1 MLKSPIHRSFAGFS
15 IIEEP
20 ADCFG
25 SPSKVGLL
33 FRYVCWCSVLIG
45 GILSSSPDAQA
56 QVSPDGSLGQETSIV
71 APDVLNEIPIQRI
84 TGGATRDQAVF
95 HSFQIFN
102 IAPHQS
108 VYFAPPD
115 EVNFIFSR
123 VTGGGASTIDGTL
136 GVLGP
141 ADLFFLN
148 PHGII
153 FGSEA
158 RLDVNGSFLASTAE
172 GLVFDSA
179 FIFSAADPQAPPLLT
194 LSVPVGLQF
203 GSDPAPLVLQDDS
216 NLDVPAQE
224 TLALVG
230 GEVLIE
236 GGELNAQG
244 GRIEL
249 GSVDGPDVLTWAPD
263 PLGWRLTYE
272 DVSQL
277 GDVVLAET
285 AVVDVSSPDPS
296 LSSGSVQ
303 IQAGQ
308 VILRDQARILALNLA
323 ESVVGGQLHIQA
335 ENAVVVSDDA
345 GIFSTSVLGPGGDI
359 TIMTPSLT
367 LKGMNAAIQAATT
380 GAAVG
385 GDLTIQVSELGVD
398 GQGGL
403 ALISTQTFA
412 DGAAGQL
419 KIQTD
424 RLQVEDGGR
433 ITSSVEN
440 GTGNG
445 GALTINAVESITLKG
460 EGATET
466 GSFPSGII
474 SESDGSSATGDGG
487 TIQIQTGSLR
497 IEEGATIS
505 SATVDG
511 SQGAAGTISIEAGSL
526 QLDQQASLNA
536 STRAGSGNIV
546 IQAEQLILQ
555 GNSTIRTNAV
565 GDASGG
571 NITVEA
577 EVLLGLENSD
587 ITANAFAGQG
597 GQIRITTQALLGF
610 ETRTRQEIET
620 LLGSDDPNDLD
631 PAQLPTSDIT
641 SFTQDPTAAVT
652 VEQDLIELQD
662 PDVDPLQGLV
672 DLPAPLTS
680 VEELV
685 PGACPAVEGNSFS
698 IIGRGGLP
706 LDPRYPLLSEV
717 IWRDPRPGSEAS
729 QTQAKDL
736 IIQGIERLSLGQ
748 PETALRLWRQA
759 ERIYQTAGDE
769 RGQWGSQL
777 NQIQALRELGLM
789 HQVRVQ
795 LERMAPYLEDPI
807 DLELQIK
814 TLHHRGLTLY
824 QSRDHQ
830 QAESILRSS
839 LAFAQQAGL
848 LADQIGILIDLGHV
862 ARAQDRQQQAQDY
875 YQQAASLAQTAQDN
889 RLLDL
894 LLRARTS
901 QLDLWVDQ
909 DKKQAALSLWTEL
922 IQLIQDRPP
931 NRTQIHVRIH
941 SAEAMLHLLQSDLS
955 QNNSLVTEDPE
966 SILIQQLMDWL
977 NRTAQQATASQNLRA
992 ESYALGQL
1000 GRLYE
1005 LRQDYSLAKSIT
1017 QQALLQANQI
1027 AADDIAVNW
1036 QWQLGRIRSQQG
1048 FRTEAIAA
1056 YEEAIT
1062 TLAGL
1067 RADLVAANPEIQFS
1081 FREQVEPVYRQL
1093 VDLLLQDPEPT
1104 QSQLVRSRALI
1115 ESLQL
1120 AELDNFFQDACTQP
1134 EPVVIDDLDPTAAI
1148 IYPILL
1154 PDRLEVIAKL
1164 PGTDSLYH
1172 HRVPEITREQIQQT
1186 VTDLQTALRRRS
1198 TPLNQLELPAQQLY
1212 RWLIGPLAAPLES
1225 IQGSNQVQTL
1235 VFVSDGIL
1243 RNVPMSVLHDG
1254 ERYLV
1259 ERYPIAVA
1267 PSLQLVD
1274 PQPLQ
1279 GRDFQ
1284 ILMAGSENAPSF
1296 QQEGL
1301 GSLPF
1306 VTTEIERIQQISDQN
1321 QILLNDAFLRPNLQ
1335 QALRIDPV
1343 TVLHLAT
1350 HGSFSSDPEETF
1362 ILDWQD
1368 RISAQDLDTL
1378 LAERDMNGESPIDL
1392 LVLSACET
1400 AIGDD
1405 RAALGLAGVATR
1417 AGASSTVGSLW
1428 TINDASTAE
1437 FMSRFYQELAQPQ
1450 VSKAVALRRAQ
1461 LSFLADYPET
1471 DYSRPY
1477 HWAAFILVGNWL

>member
-1 MLKSPIHRSFAGFS
+1 MLKSLIHRLSVGFP
-15 IIEEP
+15 IIVEP
-20 ADCFG
+20 ADRVGC
-25 SPSKVGLL
+25 PNKVRLL
-33 FRYVCWCSVLIG
+33 LRYVCWCSALISGVLSTSYG
-45 GILSSSPDAQA
+45 AQA
-56 QVSPDGSLGQETSIV
+56 QVNPDGSLGHETSIV
-71 APDVLNEIPIQRI
+71 VPDVLNGEPIQRI
-84 TGGATRDQAVF
+84 TGGATRDQGVF
-95 HSFQIFN
+95 HSFQDFN
-102 IAPHQS
+102 IAPDQS

-115 EVNFIFSR
+115 EVNLIFSR
-123 VTGGGASTIDGTL
+123 VTGGGASLIDGTL

-172 GLVFDSA
+172 GFVFEGA
-179 FIFSAADPQAPPLLT
+179 FTFSAADPQAPPLLT

-203 GSDPAPLVLQDDS
+203 GSDPGPLIHHPGSTL
-216 NLDVPAQE
+216 NVPAQE

-230 GEVLIE
+230 GEVFLE
-236 GGELNAQG
+236 SGELNAQG
-244 GRIEL
+244 GRVEI
-249 GSVDGPDVLTWAPD
+249 GSVDSPDVLTLAPD
-263 PLGWRLTYE
+263 LLGWRLTDE
-272 DVSQL
+272 DIPQL
-277 GDVVLAET
+277 GDVVLAGT

-296 LSSGSVQ
+296 LSSGSLQ

-323 ESVVGGQLHIQA
+323 ESAVGGQLHIQA
-335 ENAVVVSDDA
+335 EHAVVVSDSA

-359 TIMTPSLT
+359 TIITPSLT
-367 LKGMNAAIQAATT
+367 LEGINAAIQAATT
-380 GAAVG
+380 GAAAG
-385 GDLTIQVSELGVD
+385 GDLTIQVSDLVVD

-403 ALISTQTFA
+403 ALISTQTFG
-412 DGAAGQL
+412 DGTAGQL

-445 GALTINAVESITLKG
+445 GDLTIHATESITLRG
-460 EGATET
+460 EGTIETET
-466 GSFPSGII
+466 ESFPSGII
-474 SESDGSSATGDGG
+474 SESDGASATGNGG
-487 TIQIQTGSLR
+487 AIQIQTGALV
-497 IEEGATIS
+497 IEERATIS
-505 SATVDG
+505 SAATRE
-511 SQGAAGTISIEAGSL
+511 SQGAAGSISIQAGSL

-536 STRAGSGNIV
+536 STGAGSGNIV
-546 IQAEQLILQ
+546 IQAEQLILRR
-555 GNSTIRTNAV
+555 NSTIQTNAV

-571 NITVEA
+571 DITVEA

-597 GQIRITTQALLGF
+597 GRIRITTQALLGF

-652 VEQDLIELQD
+652 LEQDLIELQD
-662 PDVDPLQGLV
+662 PDVDPLQSLV

-680 VEELV
+680 AEDLV
-685 PGACPAVEGNSFS
+685 PGACPAAEGNSFS
-698 IIGRGGLP
+698 ITGRGGLP
-706 LDPRYPLLSEV
+706 LDPRYPLISEV
-717 IWRDPRPGSEAS
+717 IWRDLRSGSDVS
-729 QTQAKDL
+729 QTQAQDL
-736 IIQGIERLSLGQ
+736 ISQGINQLSLGQ
-748 PETALRLWRQA
+748 PEAALHLWRQA
-759 ERIYQTAGDE
+759 EKIYQTAGNE

-789 HQVRVQ
+789 HQVQ
-795 LERMAPYLEDPI
+795 AQWDQIAPYLEDPI

-814 TLHHRGLTLY
+814 TLHHRGITLY

-830 QAESILRSS
+830 QAESILRSGLTFARRAS
-839 LAFAQQAGL
+839 LLG
-848 LADQIGILIDLGHV
+848 DEIKILIDLGHV

-875 YQQAASLAQTAQDN
+875 YQQAASLVQISQDKN
-889 RLLDL
+889 LLGL

-901 QLDLWVDQ
+901 QLSLWVDQ
-909 DKKQAALSLWTEL
+909 EEQQAALSLWPKLMEL
-922 IQLIQDRPP
+922 IQEAPT
-931 NRTQIHVRIH
+931 NRTQIHVRIN
-941 SAEAMLHLLQSDLS
+941 SAEALLKLLQSDLS
-955 QNNSLVTEDPE
+955 TEDLE
-966 SILIQQLMDWL
+966 SIRIQQLAEWL
-977 NRTAQQATASQNLRA
+977 NQTTQQATANKNLRA

-1005 LRQDYSLAKSIT
+1005 LRQDYTLAESIT
-1017 QQALLQANQI
+1017 QRALLRANQI
-1027 AADDIAVNW
+1027 TADDIAVNW

-1048 FRTEAIAA
+1048 LRTEAIAA

-1062 TLAGL
+1062 SLAGL
-1067 RADLVAANPEIQFS
+1067 RADLVATHPEIQFS

-1104 QSQLVRSRALI
+1104 QAQLVRSRALI

-1134 EPVVIDDLDPTAAI
+1134 EPVVIDDLDPAAVI

-1164 PGTDSLYH
+1164 PATDILYH
-1172 HRVPEITREQIQQT
+1172 HRVSEITREQIHQT
-1186 VTDLQTALRRRS
+1186 VIELQTALRRRS
-1198 TPLNQLELPAQQLY
+1198 TPLNQLEVPAQQLY
-1212 RWLIGPLAAPLES
+1212 RWLIGPLATPLES
-1225 IQGSNQVQTL
+1225 IQDSNQIQTL

-1274 PQPLQ
+1274 PQPIQ
-1279 GRDFQ
+1279 RQDFQ

-1296 QQEGL
+1296 AQEGL

-1306 VTTEIERIQQISDQN
+1306 VTTEIERIQQISNQN
-1321 QILLNDAFLRPNLQ
+1321 QTLLDDTFLRPNLL
-1335 QALRIDPV
+1335 QALRMDPV

-1368 RISAQDLDTL
+1368 RISARDLDTL
-1378 LAERDMNGESPIDL
+1378 LAERDMNGDAPIEL

-1417 AGASSTVGSLW
+1417 AGARSTVGSLW

-1450 VSKAVALRRAQ
+1450 VSKAAALRRAQ
-1461 LSFLADYPET
+1461 LAFLTDYPAT
-1471 DYSRPY
+1471 DYNRPY